1 MKGILGKN
9 AALLIALALP
19 GFAAAT
25 DRTDAELAMTEAGTA
40 VQSAERADATQYA
53 AADITA
59 AHAMLAGAQA
69 AYDHRHW
76 DESAMDSES
85 AKADANLA
93 AARSRQHIAE
103 AMTAELDRTVNTLRQ
118 QLNIAGG
125 QP

>member
-1 MKGILGKN
+1 MNGITGKI
-9 AALLIALALP
+9 AASLIAIAAP
-19 GFAAAT
+19 GFAFAT
-25 DRTDAELAMTEAGTA
+25 DHTDAELAMTEAGTA
-40 VQSAERADATQYA
+40 VESAERADANQYA

-59 AHAMLAGAQA
+59 AHTMLADAQA

-76 DESAMDSES
+76 VESSMDSES

-103 AMTAELDRTVNTLRQ
+103 AMTAELDRTVGTLRQ
-118 QLNIAGG
+118 QLNITGG